1 MKLTEAEIVSFF
13 LALAV
18 LLATARVLGEIAR
31 KFNQPSVLGELL
43 AGVFLG
49 PTLLGQYWPEATE
62 FLFSTGHVPLAL
74 NGLTTL
80 AISLFLLVAGME
92 VNLSTVWR
100 QGRVALTVSTL
111 GISVPFILGL
121 GSALIVPY
129 FFGPVAIGRE
139 VDADSWIFALF
150 FATALSITA
159 LPVIAK
165 TLMDLDMYRSDLG
178 MTIIASATFD
188 DLVGWLIFSIILGM
202 LGHGSASMPVWMTVS
217 LTVGYAV
224 VMLTLGRWLIHKS
237 LPAIQAHLSWPAG
250 VMGFAFTLAL
260 VGAAFTEWIGVH
272 AIFGAFIVGVALG
285 DSTHLRERTRTT
297 IEQFVSFIFAP
308 LFFASVGLRVDFAA
322 HFDWALVL
330 TVLVIACAG
339 KVLGCALAAR
349 LAGLPAREAWAL
361 GMGMNARGAMEII
374 LGLLALQAGLIGER
388 MFVALVVMALVTSM
402 IAGPAMQRILR
413 RKKRKRFT
421 SFVGSRSFIPELKAA
436 DRFSAILEL
445 VPVSGAQGA
454 EMNAIVDAVIERE
467 RVIPT
472 GLGNGIALPHARIK
486 GLIAPQVA
494 MGISRKGIDFDA
506 PDGELARIV
515 CVILTPAEDQ
525 NTALELYRDI
535 LATFKDPGFRGRV
548 LQVRTYTELLALLA
562 SGTAP
567 NPGEATIAPATH

>member
-1 MKLTEAEIVSFF
+1 MKLSEGEIVSFF
-13 LALAV
+13 LALAA

-49 PTLLGQYWPEATE
+49 PTLLGQYWPAATE
-62 FLFSTGHVPLAL
+62 FLFNTGHVPLAL

-92 VNLSTVWR
+92 VNLSTVWK
-100 QGRVALTVSTL
+100 QGRVAMTVSAL
-111 GISVPFILGL
+111 GISVPFLLGL
-121 GSALIVPY
+121 GSALVVPH
-129 FFGPVAIGRE
+129 FFEPMAMGRE
-139 VDADSWIFALF
+139 VDADPWIFALF

-188 DLVGWLIFSIILGM
+188 DLTGWLIFSVILGM
-202 LGHGSASMPVWMTVS
+202 LGHGSGVMPVWMTIS
-217 LTVGYAV
+217 LTVGYAA
-224 VMLTLGRWLIHKS
+224 VMLTLGRWMIHRS
-237 LPAIQAHLSWPAG
+237 LPFIQAHLSWPAG

-260 VGAAFTEWIGVH
+260 LGAAFTEWIGVH

-330 TVLVIACAG
+330 TVLAIACAG
-339 KVLGCALAAR
+339 KILGCALAAR
-349 LAGLPAREAWAL
+349 MAGLPPREAWAL

-421 SFVGSRSFIPELKAA
+421 SFVGSRSFIPELRAG

-454 EMNAIVDAVIERE
+454 EMNAIADAVIERE

-486 GLIAPQVA
+486 GLLAPQVA
-494 MGISRKGIDFDA
+494 MGISQKGIDFDA
-506 PDGELARIV
+506 PDGELARII
-515 CVILTPAEDQ
+515 CVILTPAEDKT
-525 NTALELYRDI
+525 TALELYRDI
-535 LATFKDPGFRGRV
+535 LATFKDTGFRGRA
-548 LQVRTYTELLALLA
+548 LQVKTYTELLALLA

>member
-1 MKLTEAEIVSFF
+1 MKLTEAEVVSFF

-178 MTIIASATFD
+178 MAIIASATFD

-308 LFFASVGLRVDFAA
+308 LFFASVGLRVDFAE